1 MEQSAITTVRII
13 QRKESQVL
21 VFESEDNSGEEI
33 TIGSAMFKCIASTHG
48 GLEKFTTARP
58 WWLPQG
64 AVCLQHAGRE
74 IIKEWSTDEEQQM
87 YQNFTDSVPA
97 KQFLDVCDSNLKGK
111 ERGEVILFEGIIR

>member
-13 QRKESQVL
+13 QRKESQVF
-21 VFESEDNSGEEI
+21 VFESEDSSGKGI
-33 TIGSAMFKCIASTHG
+33 TIGLTMFKCIASTHG

-74 IIKEWSTDEEQQM
+74 IIKEVSTDEVQQM
-87 YQNFTDSVPA
+87 YQILTDTVSA
-97 KQFLDVCDSNLKGK
+97 KKFLNACDSNLKGK
-111 ERGEVILFEGIIR
+111 ERGEVILFEGIR